1 MSEEEEPVFSSRSP
15 AFPAPLCEP
24 AELALLKEI
33 EKREP
38 IIKDI
43 VQSGE
48 DYRQGFAEAASFGPA
63 VDRFFREVFVMAEDS
78 NLRKARLQ
86 MMKRLERLIS
96 QLADVSEIVA
106 ETK

>member
-1 MSEEEEPVFSSRSP
+1 
-15 AFPAPLCEP
+15 
-24 AELALLKEI
+24 
-33 EKREP
+33 
-38 IIKDI
+38 
-43 VQSGE
+43 
-48 DYRQGFAEAASFGPA
+48 
-63 VDRFFREVFVMAEDS
+63 MAEDS